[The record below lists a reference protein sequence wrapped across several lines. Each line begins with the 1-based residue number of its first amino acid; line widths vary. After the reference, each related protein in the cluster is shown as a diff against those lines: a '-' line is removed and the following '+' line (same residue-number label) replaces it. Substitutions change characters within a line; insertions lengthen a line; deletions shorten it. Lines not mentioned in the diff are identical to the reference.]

1 MIDRNNLGFI
11 TDLEWKAFFEVFVKP
26 FIKFDKN
33 KDNLLNFQEF
43 KESINSDEKKRF
55 KNMLEY
61 NKKILIDEDL
71 LINRILLSLDLDMKN
86 QINFYEYIKFRN
98 YNNAYDICLVKE
110 KQITYKNFPAM
121 VHFVFKNL

>member
-1 MIDRNNLGFI
+1 
-11 TDLEWKAFFEVFVKP
+11 
-26 FIKFDKN
+26 
-33 KDNLLNFQEF
+33 
-43 KESINSDEKKRF
+43 
-55 KNMLEY
+55 MLEY